1 MSEFDDDAVKQRA
14 IRAQRELAETQNAF
28 DVMRQSAIEAWLSSK
43 PVEAEHR
50 EQLHR
55 AVQTIDAV
63 RAYLL
68 QIVASAE
75 VVDFAESLR
84 TQGQ

>member
-43 PVEAEHR
+43 PIEAEYR

-55 AVQTIDAV
+55 SVQTIDAV

-84 TQGQ
+84 TPGQ

>member
-28 DVMRQSAIEAWLSSK
+28 DIMRASAIEAWISSK
-43 PVEAEHR
+43 PVDAENR

-84 TQGQ
+84 TPGQ